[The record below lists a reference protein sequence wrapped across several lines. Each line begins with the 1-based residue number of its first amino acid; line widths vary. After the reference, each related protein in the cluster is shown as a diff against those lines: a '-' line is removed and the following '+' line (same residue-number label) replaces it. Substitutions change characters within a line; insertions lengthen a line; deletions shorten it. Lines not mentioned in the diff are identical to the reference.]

1 MPTDAMLLLKLITFC
16 RLIATL
22 FQLSYRLKVARNYKR
37 NP

>member
-22 FQLSYRLKVARNYKR
+22 FQLRLKVARNYKR